1 MAQEAR
7 SAATTI
13 PGLQPPR
20 GHGRHHVP
28 QETEMAYPSG
38 RGLPRTCSHVPK
50 PGAVLLP
57 IVHMKKLKLGER
69 VETLGDSQ
77 APAGECRSRGTLLGD
92 QGQLVQ
98 TPTSPTTSIQVSPR
112 RMSPGEA
119 EPGAELEKGNSPCR
133 GGRRRL
139 QSMQAHL
146 CGFRTS
152 PDLWP
157 KRSQLGTMTRRKD
170 GGSPR
175 AKLLLSRGW
184 ERG

>member
-1 MAQEAR
+1 METRPEQGLRATWSRADALDLKGLWSPEEQTAAQEDR

-20 GHGRHHVP
+20 GHGRHHVL
-28 QETEMAYPSG
+28 QETEVAYPSG

-92 QGQLVQ
+92 QGQLV
-98 TPTSPTTSIQVSPR
+98 
-112 RMSPGEA
+112 
-119 EPGAELEKGNSPCR
+119 
-133 GGRRRL
+133 
-139 QSMQAHL
+139 
-146 CGFRTS
+146 
-152 PDLWP
+152 
-157 KRSQLGTMTRRKD
+157 
-170 GGSPR
+170 
-175 AKLLLSRGW
+175 
-184 ERG
+184 